1 MKRIFLFIV
10 AAFSLLNLAN
20 PQVIKPVK
28 WSFSVK
34 NAGNSY
40 VDLVFKATIKAPWHM
55 YGINIPENGPIPFS
69 INFEEPSGFSV
80 TGKPTQFPKPEIVDD
95 KVFNMKL
102 ELHNKEVTF
111 TQRIKKLRTDS
122 IIIKGTLEYMTCSDM
137 QCIPGD
143 QDFTFRLAGFRQ
155 LKRPA
160 SQYRSGRF
168 FHRCRN
174 REAEKVHNNGYS
186 S

>member
-1 MKRIFLFIV
+1 MPGITT
-10 AAFSLLNLAN
+10 
-20 PQVIKPVK
+20 
-28 WSFSVK
+28 
-34 NAGNSY
+34 

-69 INFEEPSGFSV
+69 VNFEDPKGFSV

-111 TQRIKKLRTDS
+111 TQRIKKTQADS

-143 QDFTFRLAGFRQ
+143 QDFTFRLAG
-155 LKRPA
+155 
-160 SQYRSGRF
+160 SG
-168 FHRCRN
+168 CR
-174 REAEKVHNNGYS
+174 
-186 S
+186 